1 MKYDEKRAG
10 YVSPAA
16 ATGFV
21 AIASALLLSL
31 FRLELAVIP
40 LACFVFLCMAAPFV
54 PSRGFFLP
62 VFSRGRTGKAAV
74 SLTFDDGPDPLTTR
88 PLLQLLGRHAVRAAF
103 FVTGERAAKYGGLI
117 SDILEQGHEVGNHS
131 YRHDPFLMLSP
142 SERLYREIESTQI
155 LLKRFGIVPIAFRPP
170 VGVTSPKLA
179 DVLLQQGLLCVTFS
193 CRAFDA
199 GNRCIRGLS
208 GRILKKVNPDDII
221 LLHDI
226 NPKRGM
232 DIDVW
237 LHEIEM
243 ILFGLKNKGLEIV
256 PLAELLGESVM
267 IGIGDDRRRG
277 PRSSVRQENLIY
289 R

>member
-1 MKYDEKRAG
+1 MKHDEKRAR
-10 YVSPAA
+10 YISPAA

-21 AIASALLLSL
+21 AIASAFLLSL
-31 FRLELAVIP
+31 FRLDMAVIP

-88 PLLQLLGRHAVRAAF
+88 PLLHLLGRHSVRAAF
-103 FVTGERAAKYGGLI
+103 FVTGERAAKYSGLI
-117 SDILEQGHEVGNHS
+117 SEILKQGHEVGNHS
-131 YRHDPFLMLSP
+131 YRHDPFLMLRRSK
-142 SERLYREIESTQI
+142 RLYREIESTQV
-155 LLKRFGIVPIAFRPP
+155 LLKRFGIVPVAFRPP

-221 LLHDI
+221 LLHDVY
-226 NPKRGM
+226 PEGGM
-232 DIDVW
+232 DTEVW

-243 ILFGLKNKGLEIV
+243 ILSGLKNKGLDIV
-256 PLAELLGESVM
+256 PLAELLEESMM
-267 IGIGDDRRRG
+267 IGTTIEDEGIK
-277 PRSSVRQENLIY
+277 SL
-289 R
+289 

>member
-1 MKYDEKRAG
+1 MKYDGKRIG

-16 ATGFV
+16 VTGLV
-21 AIASALLLSL
+21 AIVLASILSL
-31 FRLELAVIP
+31 FHVELAVIP
-40 LACFVFLCMAAPFV
+40 LSVFVFLCVVAPFF
-54 PSRGFFLP
+54 PSRSFFLP
-62 VFSRGRTGKAAV
+62 VISRGHTGRPVV
-74 SLTFDDGPDPLTTR
+74 SLTFDDGPDPVTTQ
-88 PLLQLLGRHAVRAAF
+88 PLLQLLERYAAKAAF

-117 SDILEQGHEVGNHS
+117 SEILEQGHEVGNHS
-131 YRHDPFLMLSP
+131 YHHDPFLMLRP
-142 SERLYREIESTQI
+142 SERLYREIESMQI
-155 LLKRFGIVPIAFRPP
+155 LLKRFSIVPIAFRPP

-199 GNRCIRGLS
+199 GNRFIRGLS
-208 GRILKKVNPDDII
+208 GRILKKVNSDDII

-226 NPKRGM
+226 NPKGGM

-243 ILFGLKNKGLEIV
+243 ILFGLKNRGLEIV
-256 PLAELLGESVM
+256 PLAELLEESVM

-277 PRSSVRQENLIY
+277 H
-289 R
+289 

>member
-1 MKYDEKRAG
+1 MKYDEKRSG
-10 YVSPAA
+10 YISPAA

-21 AIASALLLSL
+21 AIALALLFSF

-40 LACFVFLCMAAPFV
+40 LGCFVLLCMAAPFF

-74 SLTFDDGPDPLTTR
+74 SITFDDGPDPLTTR
-88 PLLQLLGRHAVRAAF
+88 PLLQLLGRYSVKAAF

-131 YRHDPFLMLSP
+131 YHHDPFLMLSP

-208 GRILKKVNPDDII
+208 GRILKKVNPGDII

-237 LHEIEM
+237 LDEIKM

-256 PLAELLGESVM
+256 SLAELLGESVM
-267 IGIGDDRRRG
+267 IGIGDDLRRG
-277 PRSSVRQENLIY
+277 PRSSGRQENLIY